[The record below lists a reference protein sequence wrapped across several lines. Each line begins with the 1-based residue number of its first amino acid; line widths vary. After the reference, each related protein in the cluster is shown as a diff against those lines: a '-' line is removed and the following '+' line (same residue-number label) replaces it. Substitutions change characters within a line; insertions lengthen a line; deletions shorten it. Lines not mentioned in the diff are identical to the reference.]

1 MGRGKPWGEETR
13 GAKQRERGAAGFS
26 PPSPLNPSVLAQNGY
41 FDDPAFL
48 AYLDHLAYW
57 RTPAYARFL
66 TYPHALFALDLLAS
80 PAFRRAV
87 GRPAV
92 AEQLHGQQL
101 WFWQGWRANR
111 AAEAAR
117 ARGAAGG

>member
-1 MGRGKPWGEETR
+1 M
-13 GAKQRERGAAGFS
+13 S
-26 PPSPLNPSVLAQNGY
+26 H
-41 FDDPAFL
+41 
-48 AYLDHLAYW
+48 LDYW
-57 RTPAYARFL
+57 RAPAYARFL

-87 GRPAV
+87 ARPGV
-92 AEQLHGQQL
+92 ADELHGQQL

-117 ARGAAGG
+117 AREEGGGG